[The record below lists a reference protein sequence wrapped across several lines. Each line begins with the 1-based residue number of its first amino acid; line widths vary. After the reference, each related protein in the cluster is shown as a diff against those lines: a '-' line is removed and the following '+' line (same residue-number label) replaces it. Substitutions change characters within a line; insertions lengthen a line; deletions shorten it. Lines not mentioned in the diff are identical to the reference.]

1 MTGGID
7 SLESIFWLVK
17 RLKIQAQ
24 EAAVIHRI
32 QAAKLDKKRKKK
44 RNEWLNIENT
54 VVVIVITIACEENHM
69 LLPISILLWRP
80 VFIVRIVYGASLTV

>member
-44 RNEWLNIENT
+44 RNE
-54 VVVIVITIACEENHM
+54 
-69 LLPISILLWRP
+69 
-80 VFIVRIVYGASLTV
+80 